1 MNQELSQ
8 GSKSMDKSRA
18 PFSRT
23 AVTLM
28 VAALT
33 FFAVLCFA
41 FAGMSILENGIP
53 TAQTHPHSAPSLG

>member
-1 MNQELSQ
+1 
-8 GSKSMDKSRA
+8 MDKSRA

-23 AVTLM
+23 AVRLM
-28 VAALT
+28 AAALT

-53 TAQTHPHSAPSLG
+53 TAQAHPHSAPSLG